1 MSIAKKI
8 GVAAFAGMGLLA
20 AGSASAAVITQTVV
34 IPTASTNW
42 SVASGFNKFNTDLG
56 PLQSIIISIAGTV
69 SGNIKLESR
78 DGAPTTISGTLQA
91 SQTVFLGAQS
101 MVTNFPAITQSF
113 GATAFDG
120 TVDFGG
126 TSGITFSNLSNSASN
141 STTLLSTNLID
152 SLLYI
157 PQFTCSA
164 LAATC
169 GPQVSLT
176 TQATGSSSGNGAGNL
191 TTEFNT
197 SSGAAVTVTYNYGVS
212 TPEPASMAV
221 LGIGLVALGAYRRKR
236 RH

>member
-1 MSIAKKI
+1 MSIVKKI
-8 GVAAFAGMGLLA
+8 GVAALAGMGLLA
-20 AGSASAAVITQTVV
+20 AGSASAAVITQTHT

-42 SVASGFNKFNTDLG
+42 NIASAFNKFNTDLG

-91 SQTVFLGAQS
+91 NQTVFLGAFT
-101 MVTNFPAITQSF
+101 MVTNFPSITQSF

-126 TSGITFSNLSNSASN
+126 TSGVTFSSLSSSSSNSA
-141 STTLLSTNLID
+141 TLLPTNLVD

-169 GPQVSLT
+169 GPQVSLS
-176 TQATGSSSGNGAGNL
+176 TQAVGTSSGQGAGNL

-197 SSGAAVTVTYNYGVS
+197 SSGATLTLTYNYGVA